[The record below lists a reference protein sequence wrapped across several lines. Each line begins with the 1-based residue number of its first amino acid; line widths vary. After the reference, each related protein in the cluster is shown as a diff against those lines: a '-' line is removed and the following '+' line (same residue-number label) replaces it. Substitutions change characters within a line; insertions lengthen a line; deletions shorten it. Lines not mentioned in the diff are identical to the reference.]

1 MHLKL
6 RLQLFLQ
13 LPLQVLLPL
22 LLPFGELQ
30 KKSRTATSW
39 KFYSVSDSSCRR
51 VTFYSYK
58 NLIYHILVLFQGQN
72 EHTEDCSYCITAVDS
87 ILCLNI
93 SIRLQPSEGGIT
105 NYLGSWPMRD
115 PPVPYQTR
123 PEIFLSLS
131 PNHDLVQKYLYP
143 AVPTTISSRVIFI
156 FQ

>member
-1 MHLKL
+1 MYDDKILFNCLYIMSSKTSGDVMHLKL

-22 LLPFGELQ
+22 LLPFEELQ

-58 NLIYHILVLFQGQN
+58 NLIYQILVLFQGQN
-72 EHTEDCSYCITAVDS
+72 EHTEDCSYCITVVDS

-93 SIRLQPSEGGIT
+93 SI
-105 NYLGSWPMRD
+105 
-115 PPVPYQTR
+115 
-123 PEIFLSLS
+123 LSCFIL
-131 PNHDLVQKYLYP
+131 DL
-143 AVPTTISSRVIFI
+143 
-156 FQ
+156 